1 MILGNLIRRK
11 GMKKFVLL
19 AVIAALACGGLYG
32 VHYLRII
39 TNTDDVYG
47 VYKNN
52 VYQANTVPT
61 SATPNYVQFSAPDA
75 TGLYGTWRLDPPAD
89 PAWYWEPTSFVI
101 NAASAFFPI
110 TGQPGDFLNVKSFNL
125 QPVDYTPVELSS
137 FTATLNALNDIQIN
151 WVTQSESNMQGYRV
165 YRNENLDNIDA
176 VLITPIMVPATNT
189 SQQQSYT
196 VVDNEVE
203 VGGTYYY
210 WLESVEFNQSSYY
223 GPVSITVQGEV
234 PPVYPEVTTLKNA
247 YPNPFRANTSTNI
260 NVEVKDGETGTV
272 TIYNLQGKVVKAYN
286 VTPGSHTIT
295 WNGTDSN
302 GNACSSGIY
311 LYKLSTPSANAT
323 KKMVIIK

>member
-19 AVIAALACGGLYG
+19 AVIAALACGAFAIDYKVSVRTNDIPQVFQVYRNGNPIVVTNG
-32 VHYLRII
+32 DNPVPV
-39 TNTDDVYG
+39 TNTDVT
-47 VYKNN
+47 
-52 VYQANTVPT
+52 QLI
-61 SATPNYVQFSAPDA
+61 
-75 TGLYGTWRLDPPAD
+75 GLWTIEAPPAGYFW
-89 PAWYWEPTSFVI
+89 AIPTSFSVQANWFTANNKYSI
-101 NAASAFFPI
+101 ELSW
-110 TGQPGDFLNVKSFNL
+110 NL
-125 QPVDYTPVELSS
+125 FDVPLPVELSS
-137 FTATLNALNDIQIN
+137 FTATLTAFNEVQIN
-151 WVTQSESNMQGYRV
+151 WISQSESNMMGYRV
-165 YRNENLDNIDA
+165 YRSENTSHDGAL
-176 VLITPIMVPATNT
+176 LITPILIPATNT
-189 SQQQSYT
+189 TTQQSYT
-196 VVDNEVE
+196 VEDTEVE
-203 VGGTYYY
+203 IGSTYFY
-210 WLESVEFNQSSYY
+210 WLESVEANNSMFY
-223 GPVSITVQGEV
+223 GPVSINVQGEV

>member
-1 MILGNLIRRK
+1 
-11 GMKKFVLL
+11 MKKFVLL
-19 AVIAALACGGLYG
+19 AVIAMLACGGLFGAYI
-32 VHYLRII
+32 VRVQ
-39 TNTDDVYG
+39 TNV
-47 VYKNN
+47 
-52 VYQANTVPT
+52 
-61 SATPNYVQFSAPDA
+61 SAI
-75 TGLYGTWRLDPPAD
+75 YGTFTIWHNGTNMGQTAPADAAVPYEEISRPTKAELFGTWSLDPVPAEWSPWD
-89 PAWYWEPTSFVI
+89 PPSRTIHSL
-101 NAASAFFPI
+101 SAFFPQSN
-110 TGQPGDFLNVKSFNL
+110 GVDFLYVAGFNSDI
-125 QPVDYTPVELSS
+125 PSTPVELSS
-137 FTATLNALNDIQIN
+137 FTATLTALNDVQIH
-151 WVTQSESNMQGYRV
+151 WVTQSESNMLGYRV
-165 YRNENLDNIDA
+165 YRHEPTVQENAI
-176 VLITPIMVPATNT
+176 LITPTLVAATNT
-189 SQQQSYT
+189 SQTQSYT
-196 VVDNEVE
+196 VVDDEVE
-203 VGGTYYY
+203 IGSTYLYY
-210 WLESVEFNQSSYY
+210 LESVEANSSDFF